1 MKKFTD
7 RLESLREGL
16 TQKAFA
22 EKLNVP
28 LNTYTAW
35 LRGERL
41 PSYEAIERI
50 CTVLCVSSDWLL
62 GLSQAP
68 PTKKTHAVISDKP
81 EDAFVECQ
89 ECKKKQSH
97 IDRLERIIDKLTK

>member
-1 MKKFTD
+1 MKNFTD
-7 RLESLREGL
+7 RLESLRKGL

-22 EKLNVP
+22 EKLDVP

-41 PSYEAIERI
+41 PSYEAIEKI

-62 GLSQAP
+62 GLAQAP
-68 PTKKTHAVISDKP
+68 PGKTLHSKMSDNT
-81 EDAFVECQ
+81 ELYMAECQ
-89 ECKKKQSH
+89 ECKKKAVQ